1 MLHSANFEARH
12 RADVLYFEDWK
23 KVVKKRSTPTGKS
36 IERHNRRKAIT
47 VLAQEGLKREPALNS
62 KSEKISNIKERRR
75 DAIME
80 ARLTSDNDFVELHER
95 ESSVDGIAIEKAS
108 NVITLLKRARSPNN
122 EN

>member
-1 MLHSANFEARH
+1 
-12 RADVLYFEDWK
+12 
-23 KVVKKRSTPTGKS
+23 
-36 IERHNRRKAIT
+36 
-47 VLAQEGLKREPALNS
+47 
-62 KSEKISNIKERRR
+62 
-75 DAIME
+75 ME